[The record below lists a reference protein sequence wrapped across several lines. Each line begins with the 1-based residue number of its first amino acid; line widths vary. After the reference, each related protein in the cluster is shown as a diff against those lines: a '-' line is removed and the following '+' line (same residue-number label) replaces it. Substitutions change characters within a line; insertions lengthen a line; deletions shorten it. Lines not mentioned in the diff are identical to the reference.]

1 MMIIDLSLYLYDDE
15 DQCIYQCTIY
25 ILIGDGY
32 ALENK
37 FDFAQHMYEAQIMWI
52 RSRPSIDIKA
62 LAICHGRMGK
72 MFLKLD
78 KFNRAIVEF
87 DRQLSLGNEIDD
99 KPGE

>member
-1 MMIIDLSLYLYDDE
+1 MYLSIDV
-15 DQCIYQCTIY
+15 CIVYQH
-25 ILIGDGY
+25 IGDGY
-32 ALENK
+32 AQENK
-37 FDFAQHMYEAQIMWI
+37 FEFAQHMYEAQIMWI
-52 RSRPSIDIKA
+52 RCRPSIDIKA

-99 KPGE
+99 KPGELLMM

>member
-1 MMIIDLSLYLYDDE
+1 
-15 DQCIYQCTIY
+15 
-25 ILIGDGY
+25 
-32 ALENK
+32 
-37 FDFAQHMYEAQIMWI
+37 MYEAQIMWI

-99 KPGE
+99 KPGEFDDCDDDDDDCDDDCDEDSDV

>member
-1 MMIIDLSLYLYDDE
+1 
-15 DQCIYQCTIY
+15 
-25 ILIGDGY
+25 
-32 ALENK
+32 
-37 FDFAQHMYEAQIMWI
+37 MYEAQIMWI

-99 KPGE
+99 KPGELMMIRKIMTMMTMMIVMMIR